1 MSTHHYSLKTTWTGN
16 TGEGTLAY
24 RSYERSHT
32 IEIEGKP
39 ELFGSSDPTFRGDKS
54 RHNPE
59 DLLLAALS
67 ACHMMSF
74 LHVCVLENI
83 IVTGYVDNAT
93 AEMQVNAD
101 GSGQFTSVTL
111 NPMVTVASIEMA
123 AKLNELHSRANKL
136 CFIANSVNFP
146 VHHKAGAKVG

>member
-1 MSTHHYSLKTTWTGN
+1 MSTHNYSLKTTWTGN
-16 TGEGTLAY
+16 TREGTSAY

-39 ELFGSSDPTFRGDKS
+39 DLYGSSDPTFRGDKS

-67 ACHMMSF
+67 SCHMMSF
-74 LHVCVLENI
+74 LHVCVMENI
-83 IVTGYVDNAT
+83 VVTAYDDNAT

-101 GSGQFTSVTL
+101 GSGHFTSATL
-111 NPMVTVASIEMA
+111 NPIVTVATAEMA
-123 AKLNELHSRANKL
+123 ANLEELHSRANKL

-146 VHHKAGAKVG
+146 VHHNAIAKVG